1 MRVEKE
7 RREQAVDQK
16 ERRQDGPVDQKE
28 RRQGVPVDL
37 GTLGLAEGGY
47 LLVKRALRSVHQGEA
62 IDVTGTAPGLEVD
75 LRAWCRSEGHGFE
88 WEPAPE
94 SDEGRARVINGGAEA
109 ARWADAG
116 RVAGESEVAN
126 GDVVAERP
134 PRSWGLAARGATIE
148 AGAPAF
154 DFHLVD
160 KLEVWS
166 DSAAHIYQQAV
177 AAQWNP
183 ETAIP
188 WDATF
193 DLDDDL
199 EDAVVQVMTY
209 LIENETAALI
219 VPSRFIAQMHPHF
232 REVMQVLAVQAA
244 DEARH
249 IEVFT
254 RRARLKRTRLGLS
267 TAGGQT
273 SLKTLV
279 DEPQFAIASFLLSVL
294 GEGTFLSL
302 LRFIER
308 YAPDP
313 VTAAVARLA
322 AQDEARHVAFG
333 LAHLGEHLSREPEFR
348 PRLADAVRRRHDVL
362 RHTAG
367 LNDEVF
373 DALLLMAAG
382 SWQLTAL
389 RDGSRA
395 LFDLMQEMDQ
405 GRRKRLAR
413 LGFSDAEAAELSSL
427 HTRNFM

>member
-1 MRVEKE
+1 M
-7 RREQAVDQK
+7 Q
-16 ERRQDGPVDQKE
+16 
-28 RRQGVPVDL
+28 VDL
-37 GTLGLAEGGY
+37 GTLGFAEGGY
-47 LLVKRALRSVHQGEA
+47 LLVQREVRRAAPGQTIS
-62 IDVTGTAPGLEVD
+62 VTGETADLDVN
-75 LRAWCRSEGHGFE
+75 LRAWCRTEGHHFE
-88 WEPAPE
+88 WQPVPGTDRGHANIVT
-94 SDEGRARVINGGAEA
+94 GAAEA
-109 ARWADAG
+109 ERWAGATRAEGGDG
-116 RVAGESEVAN
+116 DEVA
-126 GDVVAERP
+126 EHP

-148 AGAPAF
+148 PGTPEF
-154 DFHLVD
+154 DFHLTD

-166 DSAAHIYQQAV
+166 DEAARLYQQA
-177 AAQWNP
+177 AGAQWDP
-183 ETAIP
+183 DTAIQWNTP
-188 WDATF
+188 F
-193 DLDDDL
+193 DLDEDL
-199 EDAVVQVMTY
+199 ENAVVQVMTY

-254 RRARLKRTRLGLS
+254 RRARLKRSQLGRS
-267 TAGGQT
+267 TIGGQT

-279 DEPQFAIASFLLSVL
+279 EEPEFAIASFLLSVL

-302 LRFIER
+302 LWFIER

-333 LAHLGEHLSREPEFR
+333 LSHLGQHLQREPDFR
-348 PRLADAVRRRHDVL
+348 PRLADAVRRRHDAL

-367 LNDEVF
+367 LNAEVF

-382 SWQLTAL
+382 SWAHDAL
-389 RDGSRA
+389 RQGSRRVFQ
-395 LFDLMQEMDQ
+395 LIQDMDE
-405 GRRKRLAR
+405 GRRKRLVR
-413 LGFSDAEAAELSSL
+413 LGFPEAEAADLSAL

>member
-1 MRVEKE
+1 MR
-7 RREQAVDQK
+7 
-16 ERRQDGPVDQKE
+16 
-28 RRQGVPVDL
+28 VDL

-47 LLVKRALRSVHQGEA
+47 LLVKRALRQAASAEAVH
-62 IDVTGTAPGLEVD
+62 VTGTAETLEVD
-75 LRAWCRSEGHGFE
+75 LRAWCRAEGHSFD
-88 WEPAPE
+88 WQSAPTTT
-94 SDEGRARVINGGAEA
+94 AHANIVNGGAEA
-109 ARWADAG
+109 GRWANAQ
-116 RVAGESEVAN
+116 RAIGEGSPSS
-126 GDVVAERP
+126 GDLVAEHA

-148 AGAPAF
+148 AGTPDF

-160 KLEVWS
+160 KIDVWA
-166 DSAAHIYQQAV
+166 DAAGHLYQQAV
-177 AAQWNP
+177 AAQWDP

-188 WDATF
+188 WDASFT
-193 DLDDDL
+193 LSDDV

-219 VPSRFIAQMHPHF
+219 IPSRFIAQMHPHF
-232 REVMQVLAVQAA
+232 REVMQVLAIQAA

-254 RRARLKRTRLGLS
+254 RRARLRRNQLGLS
-267 TAGGQT
+267 TIGGQA
-273 SLKTLV
+273 SLKTLIE
-279 DEPQFAIASFLLSVL
+279 EPQFAIASFLLSVL

-302 LRFIER
+302 LWFIER

-313 VTAAVARLA
+313 VTASVARLA

-333 LAHLGEHLSREPEFR
+333 LAHLGQHLSREPEFR
-348 PRLADAVRRRHDVL
+348 PRLADAVRRRHDAL

-382 SWQLTAL
+382 SWEHDAL
-389 RDGSRA
+389 RQGSQR
-395 LFDLMQEMDQ
+395 LFQLMREMDE

-413 LGFSDAEAAELSSL
+413 LGFSESEAAELSAL